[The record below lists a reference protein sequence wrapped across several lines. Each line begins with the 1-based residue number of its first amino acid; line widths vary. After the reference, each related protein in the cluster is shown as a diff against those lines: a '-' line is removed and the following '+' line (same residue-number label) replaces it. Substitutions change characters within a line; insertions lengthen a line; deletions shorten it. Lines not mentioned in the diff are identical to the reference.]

1 MTGRHVIHTGVYDP
15 MNGGSGDLSLNFTL
29 LPQHLQALGYT
40 CHMVG
45 KVRSPAVPFHNYVG
59 LQTNLM
65 LAQWHL
71 GMSSW
76 RFTPLQRGFET
87 YFGYLGGGE
96 DYWIHGTDTQLD
108 FWNGTAPDFSHTCW
122 QKNDCPHEFY
132 STNVFA
138 ERAVAVIEAAAKQ
151 PKPFFLY
158 LAWQAVH
165 SGGHLQLQ
173 APQDYIDSFNDTAPA
188 VLNNKRREL
197 AGTLCLT

>member
-1 MTGRHVIHTGVYDP
+1 MTQT
-15 MNGGSGDLSLNFTL
+15 
-29 LPQHLQALGYT
+29 
-40 CHMVG
+40 
-45 KVRSPAVPFHNYVG
+45 
-59 LQTNLM
+59 LQTTTNHANFSL
-65 LAQWHL
+65 LR
-71 GMSSW
+71 SD
-76 RFTPLQRGFET
+76 
-87 YFGYLGGGE
+87 LGGGE

-138 ERAVAVIEAAAKQ
+138 ERAVAVIQDVAKQ

-165 SGGHLQLQ
+165 SGGDLQLQ
-173 APQDYIDSFNDTAPA
+173 APQDYIDSFNYTAPA

-197 AGTLCLT
+197 AGMVRSMDEGVGNVTAALRDMGMLDDTLIIFSTDVRSMVSRLRPSAPAATHIDID

>member
-1 MTGRHVIHTGVYDP
+1 M
-15 MNGGSGDLSLNFTL
+15 L
-29 LPQHLQALGYT
+29 
-40 CHMVG
+40 
-45 KVRSPAVPFHNYVG
+45 RSD
-59 LQTNLM
+59 
-65 LAQWHL
+65 
-71 GMSSW
+71 
-76 RFTPLQRGFET
+76 
-87 YFGYLGGGE
+87 LGGGE

-138 ERAVAVIEAAAKQ
+138 ERAVAVIQDVAKQ

-197 AGTLCLT
+197 AGMVRSMDEGVGNVTAALRDMGMLDDTLIIFSTDVRAIVSRLRPSAPAATHIDID